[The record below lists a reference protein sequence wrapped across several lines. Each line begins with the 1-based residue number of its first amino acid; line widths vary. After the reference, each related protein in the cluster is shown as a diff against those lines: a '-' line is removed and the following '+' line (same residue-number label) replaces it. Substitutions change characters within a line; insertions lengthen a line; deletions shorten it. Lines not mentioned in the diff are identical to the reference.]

1 MVSFSLENLIQA
13 IIEGNAVTVREE
25 VKKALAAGLEPARI
39 ITGGF
44 VAAMDVVGERF
55 ERNEIYVTDLII
67 TARAMHAGLKELK
80 PLMLAG
86 KVQPAGRAV
95 IGTVQGDIH
104 DIGKNLLAI
113 MLEASGFEV
122 IDLGVNVAPSTFV
135 EAVINYRPDVLCLSA
150 LLSSTRKGME
160 ETITALREA
169 GWRDKVK
176 VVVGGTPLNEK
187 VAARM
192 GADGYAPDATAAIS
206 LIKSLIGADRKR
218 RAVLAPATL
227 DLFFGEGSLE
237 DLQRAFARMTGLH
250 LVMVDA
256 AGSPLTPLGG
266 FLECSRYC
274 HLLQE
279 NPAKILDVT
288 TLRGNFK
295 GAFIYRCHA
304 GLVEISYPLA
314 NEGGTV
320 GSVLCGHCLLDGDP
334 APAHLQA
341 AVPVLSLAD
350 LEAVCGL
357 LSFVSGQIMQL
368 NAVLLVNKELEDQQA
383 SFIHFLKRQHQL
395 EQALKDAELKALQ
408 SQVNPHF
415 LFNSLNTVARLALLE
430 GAANTEKMVRALARL
445 MRYSLYQVKGTV
457 SLAEEIAAVR
467 DYLFVQETR
476 FSDRLRSRVEV
487 AEAAMQARLPC
498 MVLQPLV
505 ENAIVHGLEPKQEG
519 GEIVVS
525 ASLVGDQVRVEI
537 KDDGVGI
544 PPEVKKAIFDLEVR
558 RSGKGQVSGLGI
570 VNVYRRLQHH
580 FGNNCALDV
589 ASIPGKGTCVRMTF
603 PYTVE

>member
-1 MVSFSLENLIQA
+1 MASFSLENLIQA
-13 IIEGNAVTVREE
+13 VIDGNAVKVREE
-25 VKKALAAGLEPARI
+25 VKRALAAGIEPARI
-39 ITGGF
+39 ITDGF

-67 TARAMHAGLKELK
+67 TARAMHTGLKELK

-86 KVQPAGRAV
+86 KVQPVGRAIV
-95 IGTVQGDIH
+95 GTVQGDIH

-135 EAVINYRPDVLCLSA
+135 EAVIKHRPDVLCLSA

-187 VAARM
+187 IAARM
-192 GADGYAPDATAAIS
+192 GADGYAPDATAAIP

-237 DLQRAFARMTGLH
+237 DLQRAFTRMTGLH

-256 AGSPLTPLGG
+256 AGRPLTSLGG
-266 FLECSRYC
+266 FLECSRHC
-274 HLLQE
+274 HLLKE
-279 NPAKILDVT
+279 NPARAQDVT
-288 TLRGNFK
+288 TLQGNFK
-295 GAFIYRCHA
+295 EAFIYRCHA

-314 NEGGTV
+314 NEDGTV
-320 GSVLCGHCLLDGDP
+320 GAVLCGHCLLRGDP
-334 APAHLQA
+334 DPADLKA
-341 AVPVLSLAD
+341 AVPVLSLTD

-368 NAVLLVNKELEDQQA
+368 NTVLLVNKELEDQQA

-467 DYLFVQETR
+467 DYLFIQETR
-476 FSDRLRSRVEV
+476 FSDRVRSRVEV
-487 AEAAMQARLPC
+487 EEAAMQARLPC

-505 ENAIVHGLEPKQEG
+505 ENAIIHGLEPKEEG
-519 GEIVVS
+519 GEITVS
-525 ASLVGDQVRVEI
+525 ARLVGDQVRVEI
-537 KDDGVGI
+537 RDDGVGI

-580 FGNNCALDV
+580 FGSNCALDV
-589 ASIPGKGTCVRMTF
+589 ASMPGKGTCVQLTF
-603 PYTVE
+603 PYTVD

>member
-1 MVSFSLENLIQA
+1 MASFTLENLIQA
-13 IIEGNAVTVREE
+13 VIDGNAVLVREE
-25 VKKALAAGLEPARI
+25 VKKALAAGIEPARI
-39 ITGGF
+39 ITDGF
-44 VAAMDVVGERF
+44 VAAMEVVGERF

-67 TARAMHAGLKELK
+67 TARAMHTGLKELK
-80 PLMLAG
+80 PMMLAG
-86 KVQPAGRAV
+86 KVQPLGRAIV
-95 IGTVQGDIH
+95 GTVQGDIH

-135 EAVINYRPDVLCLSA
+135 EAVIKHRPDVLCLSA
-150 LLSSTRKGME
+150 LLSSTCKGME
-160 ETITALREA
+160 ETIAALREA
-169 GWRDKVK
+169 GWRDRVK
-176 VVVGGTPLNEK
+176 VVVGGAPLNEEI
-187 VAARM
+187 AARM
-192 GADGYAPDATAAIS
+192 GADGYAPDATTAIP
-206 LIKSLIGADRKR
+206 LIKGLIGADFKR

-227 DLFFGEGSLE
+227 DLFFGKSSLE
-237 DLQRAFARMTGLH
+237 DLQRSFNRMTGLH

-256 AGSPLTPLGG
+256 AGSPLTTLGG
-266 FLECSRYC
+266 FLECSHHC

-279 NPAKILDVT
+279 NPVKAQDVT
-288 TLRGNFK
+288 TLQGNFK
-295 GAFIYRCHA
+295 EAFIYRCHA

-314 NEGGTV
+314 SEDGTV
-320 GSVLCGHCLLDGDP
+320 GAVLCGHCLLAGDP
-334 APAHLQA
+334 APADLKA

-368 NAVLLVNKELEDQQA
+368 NTVLLVNKELEDQRA

-395 EQALKDAELKALQ
+395 EQDLKYAELKALQ

-430 GAANTEKMVRALARL
+430 GAANTESMVRALARL

-467 DYLFVQETR
+467 DYLFIQETR
-476 FSDRLRSRVEV
+476 FSDRVRSRVEV
-487 AEAAMQARLPC
+487 EEAAMQARVPC

-505 ENAIVHGLEPKQEG
+505 ENAIIHGLEPKEEG
-519 GEIVVS
+519 GEITVC
-525 ASLVGDQVRVEI
+525 ARLVGDQVQVEI
-537 KDDGVGI
+537 RDDGVGI

-580 FGNNCALDV
+580 FGSNCALDV
-589 ASIPGKGTCVRMTF
+589 ASRPGKGTCVQITF